1 MIPYTRQLKMSD
13 NYRTNFRDNGHT
25 NKTCSLVSCRLPNA
39 GANFEKIR
47 GSVVGK
53 LCYGM
58 WSKKLE
64 GHFQTDISDY
74 FDHTRILHK
83 ICCYILLPPR

>member
-47 GSVVGK
+47 GSGRKVVLWNVVEK
-53 LCYGM
+53 
-58 WSKKLE
+58 
-64 GHFQTDISDY
+64 T
-74 FDHTRILHK
+74 
-83 ICCYILLPPR
+83 